1 MTKVLQFLV
10 QEFRGQPMYLDLDW
24 PGEVADVDVEG
35 DVGVGPEGELLTG
48 EAFPEL
54 LDVVLGHNVHLLPRY
69 GPS

>member
-1 MTKVLQFLV
+1 
-10 QEFRGQPMYLDLDW
+10 MYLDLDW

-54 LDVVLGHNVHLLPRY
+54 LDVVLGHAVHLLPRY
-69 GPS
+69 GSS